1 MPAYHAE
8 RRKFI
13 RTLTAVPSAVAIN
26 SLKLQS
32 AVPCRVEDARD
43 SVLEQRIA
51 EQATFVGTFT
61 PKQGQELAVEK
72 ILREMTADR
81 PRPLCYGRGRGR
93 SAR

>member
-1 MPAYHAE
+1 MPAYHAG

-13 RTLTAVPSAVAIN
+13 RTLAAVPSAVAIN

-32 AVPCRVEDARD
+32 DVSGKVENARD

-51 EQATFVGTFT
+51 EHATFVATFT

-72 ILREMTADR
+72 TQRNDGTN
-81 PRPLCYGRGRGR
+81 PKG
-93 SAR
+93 ARLFAI